1 MIDGAIGGKTLN
13 EKELAEW
20 KNRWKNLGSAMSTN
34 RMLARFAAWINHF

>member
-1 MIDGAIGGKTLN
+1 MDGIIGGSKLS
-13 EKELAEW
+13 EKESLDM